1 MLNEWRS
8 PYFHFQVPEEDSMFD
23 SSPRQETRTP
33 LAKLRQWWRKHAQLN
48 ADLADLAC
56 CGAAE
61 VDRMA
66 RDLGMSASELRVL
79 AGHGPGAAELLS
91 RRMAAL
97 RIDPKDVPIVDAFML
112 RDMQRLCTI
121 CTSRSQCARELAD
134 RSDDLA
140 RNWQDY
146 CPNAA
151 TLNMLVALGSCRT
164 EPSP

>member
-1 MLNEWRS
+1 
-8 PYFHFQVPEEDSMFD
+8 MFD
-23 SSPRQETRTP
+23 SSPQSEGWRPLTR
-33 LAKLRQWWRKHAQLN
+33 LVQWWRKRAQLS

-56 CGAAE
+56 CGTAE

-66 RDLGMSASELRVL
+66 RDLGMSASELRLL
-79 AGHGPGAAELLS
+79 ARHGPNAADLLN

-97 RIDPKDVPIVDAFML
+97 HIDPKDVPIVDAFML
-112 RDMQRLCTI
+112 RDMQRLCTT
-121 CTSRSQCARELAD
+121 CTSSSQCARDLAD
-134 RSDDLA
+134 RSGDLA

-151 TLNMLVALGSCRT
+151 TLTMLVALGSYRT